1 MRSTF
6 PYAQDRGHVLHY
18 GSYIWQSVSNDYVYV
33 PGGGYNS
40 TADGLYGDLPDVR
53 VEMRIDSGA
62 QDVWYRRTFHTP
74 AGTLNDVIQFA
85 RPDVGSGDGPN
96 PHRVEPLVKESR
108 DLEALAYLY
117 PMPRRDLIEDIP
129 LVLDDIG
136 DRAVLAAVDC
146 THAGSWGMEVLGPE
160 QMLIASVTDVELLQG
175 VCRMAND
182 AHLRNLRAMLEQG
195 IEVVYDSWFQC
206 GPSVGWSPQ
215 TYETIFL
222 PLVREAVQLTH
233 EFDAIYIYQDDGK
246 QTDIIPF
253 LVEADVDVIAGL
265 QPPEIGDVVL
275 SEVKRLYGD
284 KVALMG
290 GLDPCYTFDQGT
302 PEGVR
307 QAVRQAI
314 HDGGAGGGYV
324 VATGEAVSPATP
336 AECLR
341 AAVQAV
347 KDFGVYG
354 R

>member
-1 MRSTF
+1 
-6 PYAQDRGHVLHY
+6 
-18 GSYIWQSVSNDYVYV
+18 
-33 PGGGYNS
+33 
-40 TADGLYGDLPDVR
+40 
-53 VEMRIDSGA
+53 
-62 QDVWYRRTFHTP
+62 
-74 AGTLNDVIQFA
+74 
-85 RPDVGSGDGPN
+85 
-96 PHRVEPLVKESR
+96 
-108 DLEALAYLY
+108 
-117 PMPRRDLIEDIP
+117 MPRRDLIEDIP
-129 LVLDDIG
+129 LVLVDIG

-160 QMLIASVTDVELLQG
+160 QMLVASVTDVELLQG

-215 TYETIFL
+215 TYEEIFL

-246 QTDIIPF
+246 QRNIIPF
-253 LVEADVDVIAGL
+253 LVEAGVDVIAGL

-290 GLDPCYTFDQGT
+290 GLDPCYTFDRGT

-324 VATGEAVSPATP
+324 VATAEAVSPATP

-354 R
+354 RTL